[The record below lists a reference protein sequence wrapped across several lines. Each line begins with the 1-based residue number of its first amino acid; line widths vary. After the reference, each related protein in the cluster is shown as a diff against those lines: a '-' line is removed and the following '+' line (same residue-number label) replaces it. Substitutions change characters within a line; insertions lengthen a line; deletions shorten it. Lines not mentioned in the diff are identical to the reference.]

1 MKTDIINVRIKFIL
15 IHVLNFESSKLYEH
29 LAIFHDFPLVTGWG
43 GDSDDEDGPP
53 KTVGKSG
60 TKNEKTMTYEEITS
74 KIKLPKLWQDPDF
87 PADETSLY
95 LSGKGKKVEWKRPR
109 VGMKLKH

>member
-1 MKTDIINVRIKFIL
+1 MGLINVRIKFIL
-15 IHVLNFESSKLYEH
+15 ILNFESSKSCEY
-29 LAIFHDFPLVTGWG
+29 LAICHDFPLVAGWG
-43 GDSDDEDGPP
+43 GDSDDDEGPP

-109 VGMKLKH
+109 VGIKLKH